1 MILAPATYLGMS
13 ASEREQWHRDH
24 PQGLPKPKTG
34 LPDMNAP
41 TPAQLVAMT
50 TVQQALS
57 SRTPWLDP
65 HVTYEALGDRVF
77 CTAHCRTEQEQL
89 QVLLAFS
96 AIPNVGMSST
106 GNPLTATVIIQQS

>member
-1 MILAPATYLGMS
+1 MKLAPATYLGMS

-41 TPAQLVAMT
+41 TPAQLVCMT
-50 TVQQALS
+50 TVQEALN
-57 SRTPWLDP
+57 RRAVWLDP

-77 CTAHCRTEQEQL
+77 CTAHCRTELEQL

-96 AIPNVGMSST
+96 TIPNVGMSST
-106 GNPLTATVIIQQS
+106 SNPHTVTVIIQQS